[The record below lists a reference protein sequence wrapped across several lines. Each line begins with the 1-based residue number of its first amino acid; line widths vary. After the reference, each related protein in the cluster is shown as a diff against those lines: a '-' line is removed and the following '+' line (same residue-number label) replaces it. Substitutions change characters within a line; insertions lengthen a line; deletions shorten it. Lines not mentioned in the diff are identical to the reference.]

1 MSRHPPLTDFQVEV
15 VRLFFTLPE
24 ADGYLLAGGA
34 ALAASG
40 FSPRPTQ
47 DLDLF
52 TTRADVSS
60 ARDALVGAAAD
71 NGWTV
76 SIVKDATTFCRLV
89 IHGPEDLLVDL
100 AQDSPPR
107 HPPTVTFA
115 GPTYSPEEL
124 AGRKLLAL
132 FDRAA
137 ARDFAD
143 IFVLSR
149 SFDRSTLVE
158 LAADVD
164 LGIDRVFLAQRLD
177 TLGRFTDAELPVA
190 DDQTAL
196 LRAFFAQW
204 AVELRN

>member
-1 MSRHPPLTDFQVEV
+1 MSQHPPLTDFQVEV

-34 ALAASG
+34 ALAATGIST
-40 FSPRPTQ
+40 RPTQ

-60 ARDALVGAAAD
+60 ARAALVRAVAAR
-71 NGWTV
+71 GWSVGTV
-76 SIVKDATTFCRLV
+76 RETASFCRLV

-100 AQDSPPR
+100 AQDSAPR
-107 HPPTVTFA
+107 HPPTATFA
-115 GPTYSPEEL
+115 GPTFSPEEL

-143 IFVLSR
+143 VFVLSS
-149 SFDRSTLVE
+149 SFDRSRLLE
-158 LAADVD
+158 FAADVD
-164 LGIDRVFLAQRLD
+164 PGLDLHVLAQRFGTLD
-177 TLGRFTDAELPVA
+177 RFTDDEIPVA
-190 DDQTAL
+190 SLDAAP
-196 LRAFFAQW
+196 LRRFFARW
-204 AVELRN
+204 AAQLRV